1 VPRMFELSYGDVTG
15 EYFALREAAAVVRPA
30 HEIVWVRGPD
40 AISFLDGLLSQDIA
54 GISEG
59 GVARSFLLTPRGKLA
74 SLLWALRGTD
84 EVGLVADPGG
94 ADALTE
100 ALTKFRFRVDV
111 TIERGA
117 ATAEVWGAASE
128 SALGGSGP
136 SVGWGLGG
144 DGLVAALPLGPLP
157 RYLVSEAIAT
167 RLVDDGV
174 RRAGVVAATTVRIEA
189 GEPWMGVD
197 VDGGTIPQE
206 TGLVDGAVSF
216 TKGCYLGQELVARID
231 SRGRVNRHLR
241 GVVLGEDVIPPVGAE
256 VMVGDLVAGTLTS
269 VGESLTLRAP
279 IGMALLRREAGPG
292 DEVQIHWTGGRAP
305 ARVAELPL
313 DDFASA

>member
-1 VPRMFELSYGDVTG
+1 MPRMSEPSYGDVTG
-15 EYFALREAAAVVRPA
+15 EYLALREAAAVVRPA

-40 AISFLDGLLSQDIA
+40 AISFLNGLLSQDIA
-54 GISEG
+54 GIPDG
-59 GVARSFLLTPRGKLA
+59 GVARSFLLTPRGKLV
-74 SLLWALRGTD
+74 SLLWVLRGTD

-94 ADALTE
+94 AGALTE
-100 ALTKFRFRVDV
+100 ALTRFRFRVDV
-111 TIERGA
+111 TIEPGA
-117 ATAEVWGAASE
+117 PTAEVWGPGSE
-128 SALGGSGP
+128 SAVGGSGP
-136 SVGWGLGG
+136 LVGWGVGD

-157 RYLVSEAIAT
+157 RYLVPDAVAT

-174 RRAGVVAATTVRIEA
+174 RRAGGVAATTVRIEA
-189 GEPWMGVD
+189 GEPWTGVD

-206 TGLVDGAVSF
+206 TGLVDAAVSF

-241 GVVLGEDVIPPVGAE
+241 GVVLGENTIPPVGAE
-256 VMVGDLVAGTLTS
+256 VIVGDLVVGTLTS

-292 DEVQIHWTGGRAP
+292 DGVQIHWKGGRAP
-305 ARVAELPL
+305 ARVEELPL
-313 DDFASA
+313 DDFSSA